1 MANEPLTPQ
10 IVAREALIR
19 LKGNLALANEVYR
32 DYSQDF
38 AQVGDTVTVRKPAT
52 FVADEFGDSI
62 NLQEIGEKKV
72 PVKMD
77 THLDVSVEAT
87 TKEMTM
93 DIKNFGA
100 QVLDGAMLAIAEGI
114 NNKIA
119 EVGSQ
124 QIPFFT
130 GVAGTT
136 PNTLKLGFT
145 DPMKEMNIN
154 KVPNSNRKSFFD
166 PVAQAELLQLSP
178 VVEADKSGST
188 QALREASMGR
198 IMGFD
203 TYMDQAIKT
212 HTAGAYTALGDV
224 TVTAVSHDSNDY
236 NKSLLTLESAAG
248 TSTDNV
254 LAGDLLTV
262 DGHQYVVISDS
273 SAASAGV
280 ISGVEVYP
288 HFHEDTVGDLGSA
301 AVTFADETAGGHVSN
316 LAFHTNA
323 IALVSRPL
331 ETPMG
336 KDNNSAYT
344 AVDPNT
350 GLSVRAVMDYDI
362 SSKKSVISFDSLF
375 GAKTIFPQLG
385 AQILG

>member
-1 MANEPLTPQ
+1 MANELLTPQ

-114 NNKIA
+114 NDKIA
-119 EVGSQ
+119 GVGSQ

-154 KVPNSNRKSFFD
+154 KVPNSSRKSFFD
-166 PVAQAELLQLSP
+166 PVAQAELLQLP
-178 VVEADKSGST
+178 TVVEADKSGST

-203 TYMDQAIKT
+203 TYMDQGIKT
-212 HTAGAYTALGDV
+212 HTAGAYTALTDV

-236 NKSLLTLESAAG
+236 NKSLLTLESAAA

-280 ISGVEVYP
+280 ISGVEVYA

-336 KDNNSAYT
+336 KDGNSAYT

>member
-1 MANEPLTPQ
+1 MANELLTPQ

-52 FVADEFGDSI
+52 FVADEFEASV

-93 DIKNFGA
+93 DIKNFGT

-154 KVPNSNRKSFFD
+154 KVPNNNRKSFFD
-166 PVAQAELLQLSP
+166 PVAQAELLQVST

-198 IMGFD
+198 IMGFN

-212 HTAGAYTALGDV
+212 HTAGAYTALADV
-224 TVTAVSHDSNDY
+224 TVTAVSHDSGDY
-236 NKSLLTLESAAG
+236 NKSLLTLESDAG
-248 TSTDNV
+248 GSEDTV

-273 SAASAGV
+273 SAAASGV

-288 HFHEDTVGDLGSA
+288 HFHEDAAADLSDED
-301 AVTFADETAGGHVSN
+301 VTFADVTAGGHVSN

-331 ETPMG
+331 EIPMG
-336 KDNNSAYT
+336 KDGNSAYT

-350 GLSVRAVMDYDI
+350 GLSVRTVMDYDI

-385 AQILG
+385 VQVLG